1 MDSSNKKNKKS
12 SSSKGAIN
20 PKATRQFLQNKK
32 NTLTAEEMVSGILS
46 GDRVI
51 LSQAITLVESTLT
64 EHQIKAQKVVEGC
77 LPHSGKSLR
86 IGVTGIPGVGKST
99 FIESFGRFLIEEKK
113 KVAVLAI
120 DPSSSVSKGSIL
132 GDKTR
137 MNYLSSSEVAFVRP
151 SPAGDSL
158 GGVARKTRETILLC
172 EAAGFDTI
180 IVETVGVGQ
189 SEVAVHSMV
198 DLFLLL
204 LVPGAGDELQGIK
217 KGIVEMADLLAVNKA
232 DGDAIPAAKRAR
244 KEYQNALHLMPLRES
259 GIIPKVLT
267 CSAMT
272 GEGIPALWNLLLDYQ
287 EILVKNG
294 FFDNKRKEQ
303 ALFWLYEQIN
313 TGLKDAFFNNEN
325 IKEKLKDIK
334 EDVLSGKRNSF
345 SAADELLKLFFDK
358 P

>member
-1 MDSSNKKNKKS
+1 MDSSNQKNKKTS
-12 SSSKGAIN
+12 TSKGAIN
-20 PKATRQFLQNKK
+20 PKAIRQFLQNKK
-32 NTLTAEEMVSGILS
+32 NVLSAEAIIKGILA

-51 LSQAITLVESTLT
+51 LSQAITLVESTLSA
-64 EHQIKAQKVVEGC
+64 HQVKAQKVIEGC

-99 FIESFGRFLIEEKK
+99 FIESFGKYLLEEKK

-137 MNYLSSSEVAFVRP
+137 MTHLSSNEVAFVRP
-151 SPAGDSL
+151 SPAGESL

-189 SEVAVHSMV
+189 SEVVVHSMV

-232 DGDAIPAAKRAR
+232 DGDAIPAAKRAKR
-244 KEYQNALHLMPLRES
+244 EYQNALHLMPLRAS

-267 CSAMT
+267 CSALS
-272 GEGIPALWNLLLDYQ
+272 GEGIPEIWNLLLDYQ
-287 EILVKNG
+287 AILLKNG
-294 FFDNKRKEQ
+294 FFEKKRKEQ
-303 ALFWLYEQIN
+303 ALFWLHEQIN
-313 TGLKDAFFNNEN
+313 MGLKDAFFNNEK
-325 IKEKLKDIK
+325 IRERLKVV
-334 EDVLSGKRNSF
+334 EQEVLSGKRNSF
-345 SAADELLKLFFDK
+345 SVADELLKLFFGK
-358 P
+358 